1 MAVEGRSLDGA
12 GGGVAGGIGWLMR
25 AMIGAYQLLVAPL
38 LPPSCRYQ
46 PSCSHYA
53 AEAIG
58 RHGPWRGLGLAIRRL
73 LRCQPWGG
81 SGYDPVP

>member
-1 MAVEGRSLDGA
+1 MAIDSGTVRHRGDA
-12 GGGVAGGIGWLMR
+12 MTGVVGWLLR
-25 AMIGAYQLLVAPL
+25 AAIRAYQLLLAPV
-38 LPPSCRYQ
+38 LPPSCRYY

-58 RHGPWRGLGLAIRRL
+58 RHGPLHGSGLAIRRV
-73 LRCQPWGG
+73 LRCHPWGG

>member
-1 MAVEGRSLDGA
+1 MASDSEEARYVEEVLVDGMS
-12 GGGVAGGIGWLMR
+12 WLLR
-25 AMIGAYQLLVAPL
+25 AAIRAYQLLLAPV
-38 LPPSCRYQ
+38 LPSSCRYY

-53 AEAIG
+53 ADAIG
-58 RHGPWRGLGLAIRRL
+58 RHGPWRGSGLAIRRL